1 MKETQENSKLKK
13 KFDVLIKCFMKYE
26 ELKVGKK
33 CVDKFFDYV
42 NHK

>member
-1 MKETQENSKLKK
+1 
-13 KFDVLIKCFMKYE
+13 MKYE

-42 NHK
+42 NHKWYVYYIE